1 MNIEIP
7 AGRYTVDPVHSTI
20 GFSTRFVVARIKGV
34 FTEFSGTVEIAEDTL
49 KSRVEAEIAVTSV
62 HTLNAA
68 RDEHLR
74 SADYFDVTTHPTA
87 RFVSTDLIADGE
99 RYTLK
104 GDLTIRG
111 VTRPVEL
118 DLYALGSGTDH
129 GGNVRLGFRATTR
142 ISRSA
147 FGVNGNTS
155 APGGPALIG
164 DATDLTL
171 EIQAL
176 REP

>member
-7 AGRYTVDPVHSTI
+7 AGRYAIDPVHSTV
-20 GFSTRFVVARIKGV
+20 GFSTRFVVARIKGL
-34 FTEFSGTVEIAEDTL
+34 FTEFSGTVELAEDPL
-49 KSRVEAEIAVTSV
+49 KSRVEAEIAVASV
-62 HTLNAA
+62 HTFNVT

-74 SADYFDVTTHPTA
+74 SADYFDATAHPTA
-87 RFVSTDLIADGE
+87 RFVSTDLVADGE
-99 RYTLK
+99 RYSLK

-129 GGNVRLGFRATTR
+129 SGIFRLGFRATTR
-142 ISRSA
+142 VSRSA
-147 FGVNGNTS
+147 FGVTGNTS

-171 EIQAL
+171 EIQAV
-176 REP
+176 RES